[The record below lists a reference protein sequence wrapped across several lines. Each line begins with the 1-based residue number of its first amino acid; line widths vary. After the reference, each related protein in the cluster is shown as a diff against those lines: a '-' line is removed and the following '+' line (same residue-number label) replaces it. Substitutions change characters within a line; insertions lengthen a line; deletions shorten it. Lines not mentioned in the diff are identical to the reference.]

1 MYKFLI
7 IIIFPL
13 FVFAK
18 SAVLSNI
25 LDGDSAVFKDGDKNI
40 ICHLGDLDALE
51 MRINKKLEEEMK
63 KCSFS
68 KENFITAG
76 QESFNHAQK
85 LLKIGATYEYTVTRV
100 LPNKNLVCSLKIP
113 KGLHVEIHPYFDQL
127 MVSDGFA
134 LPYVI
139 YSSKEDKN
147 TLLKIAKGAKVQEK
161 GLWKTHPDLMQC
173 LVEHRYSLRSLR

>member
-51 MRINKKLEEEMK
+51 MRINKKL
-63 KCSFS
+63 
-68 KENFITAG
+68 NF
-76 QESFNHAQK
+76 
-85 LLKIGATYEYTVTRV
+85 
-100 LPNKNLVCSLKIP
+100 P
-113 KGLHVEIHPYFDQL
+113 
-127 MVSDGFA
+127 
-134 LPYVI
+134 
-139 YSSKEDKN
+139 
-147 TLLKIAKGAKVQEK
+147 
-161 GLWKTHPDLMQC
+161 
-173 LVEHRYSLRSLR
+173 